1 MSSEQYSLA
10 HLAELESP
18 SVAMMIGVPGS
29 GKSTVARQISELLN
43 IAVLSSDECRKEI
56 SGDAN
61 DQSVSREA
69 WAMVY
74 DRARQSIESGRSVI
88 IDGIHTNVEMRRRD
102 IQQYKQFGA
111 RAVVGIYIQ
120 TDVATCI
127 DRNENRDR
135 VVPEFVIR
143 NMQIGIDRY
152 PPSTDDGFDYVIPVA
167 N

>member
-1 MSSEQYSLA
+1 MSKESHSLA
-10 HLAELESP
+10 DLTAMESP
-18 SVAMMIGVPGS
+18 SALMMIGIPGS
-29 GKSTVARQISELLN
+29 GKSTIAAQIGELLN
-43 IAVLSSDECRKEI
+43 IQILSSDECRREI

-74 DRARQSIESGRSVI
+74 DRARQSIEQGHSVI
-88 IDGIHTNVEMRRRD
+88 IDGTHTNAEMRRRD
-102 IQQYKQFGA
+102 INQYRQYGA
-111 RAVVGIYIQ
+111 RAVIGIYVQ
-120 TDVATCI
+120 TDTESCI
-127 DRNENRDR
+127 ERNTQRDR

-152 PPSTDDGFDYVIPVA
+152 PPSTQDGFDYIIPVV